1 MVLNVDS
8 NRGRPRFEST
18 FNTIKTLRDDVSV
31 IPGAQISVEKEEMGP
46 PVGPDIELIVTGPN
60 FIDVG
65 NYVQKVKRA
74 SPFVRNCLHR

>member
-1 MVLNVDS
+1 MAKS
-8 NRGRPRFEST
+8 GERPRFEST

-31 IPGAQISVEKEEMGP
+31 ILGLKSPWKKEMGP

-65 NYVQKVKRA
+65 NYVQKVKRDIA
-74 SPFVRNCLHR
+74 KIPGVTR